1 MARRLVL
8 LGIGFAVAAF
18 ALACAAKKE
27 ATPLSGQRPVAPRIE
42 AEPAPEFAPAAR
54 DARAAETAPAPRV
67 PATDAAVESIVVTAR
82 RRDESIQDV
91 PIATGAFGSD
101 AAVASPSIAT
111 QPEFNTE
118 GYARIDESAFRS
130 AVTAPLST
138 FSIDVDTASYA
149 NVRRFLTNGEL
160 PPADAVR
167 IEELVNYFPYD
178 YERPQRAPFAVH
190 VDVTEAPWRTE
201 HRLVRIALA
210 AREIPRAERPA
221 SNLVFLI
228 DVSGSMQDEN
238 KLPLVKRALLLLVEQ
253 LGERDRLAIVVYAG
267 AAGVVL
273 EPVRGDR
280 RHAITRAIEQLEA
293 GGSTNG
299 GAGIER
305 AYALARAGHREGV
318 ASRVVLATDGD
329 FNVGVTSQGSLTRLI
344 EREAK
349 SGVFLS
355 VLGFGMGNYQDAT
368 LEQLADRGNGNYAY
382 VDTLAEARKALVEQ
396 MTGTLLTVAKDVK
409 IQVEWNPAQVGEY
422 RLLGY
427 ENRALRDEDFLDDA
441 KDAGEVGAGHT
452 VTALYEV
459 VPPDAATKGGEVEP
473 LRYQTRRA
481 PSGDAI
487 GDELAT
493 VKLRWKAPDADASD
507 GVAIAVGSAVTPLAR
522 ASDDA
527 RFAASVAAFGM
538 LLRGSEHRGAA
549 SYADTIALAESAL
562 GRDAQGYR
570 AEFVALVRRAQAL
583 SAQHAR
589 AD

>member
-1 MARRLVL
+1 M
-8 LGIGFAVAAF
+8 
-18 ALACAAKKE
+18 E
-27 ATPLSGQRPVAPRIE
+27 S
-42 AEPAPEFAPAAR
+42 
-54 DARAAETAPAPRV
+54 APAPAGRRR
-67 PATDAAVESIVVTAR
+67 DAKAARQAPEAAADSAVESIVVTAHR
-82 RRDESIQDV
+82 REESIQEV
-91 PIATGAFGSD
+91 PIAVESSGLEF
-101 AAVASPSIAT
+101 AVPSPSIAA
-111 QPEFNTE
+111 QPELDTE
-118 GYARIDESAFRS
+118 GYARIDESDFR
-130 AVTAPLST
+130 AAATAPLST

-149 NVRRFLTNGEL
+149 NVRRFLTSGEL

-167 IEELVNYFPYD
+167 IEELVNYFPYE

-190 VDVTEAPWRTE
+190 VDVTEAPWRPE
-201 HRLVRIALA
+201 HKLVRIALA
-210 AREIPRAERPA
+210 AREIPQAERPA

-238 KLPLVKRALLLLVEQ
+238 KLPLVKRALSLLAEQ
-253 LGERDRLAIVVYAG
+253 LGERDRVAIVVYAG

-273 EPVRGDR
+273 EPVRGDQ

-299 GAGIER
+299 GQGIER
-305 AYALARAGHREGV
+305 AYALARAGHRAGV

-329 FNVGVTSQGSLTRLI
+329 FNVGVTSEGELTRLI

-441 KDAGEVGAGHT
+441 KDAGEIGAGHT

-459 VPPDAATKGGEVEP
+459 APPGSGTKGGKVEP
-473 LRYQTRRA
+473 LKYQTRRA
-481 PSGDAI
+481 PSDAAF
-487 GDELAT
+487 GGELAT
-493 VKLRWKAPDADASD
+493 VKLRWKAPDAEASD
-507 GVAIAVGSAVTPLAR
+507 GFAVTVDSAVTPLAR
-522 ASDDA
+522 APEDA

-538 LLRGSEHRGAA
+538 LLRASEHRGGATW
-549 SYADTIALAESAL
+549 ADTIALAESAL

-589 AD
+589 AN